1 MYYDRCHEK
10 FQNASLCGPYFF
22 EELNKVRSTFTQYQ
36 DEHIEKIN
44 SIHDPILR
52 HVALYLVDNFKES
65 KQYFR
70 EGGTRNNN
78 IACEMLNRWLDQ
90 RKSFYTHADKCP
102 ANTALW
108 KETIDPIWEMLNK
121 KESKNCTRTEIYA
134 RNSYIPEML
143 LPPTCYKYVP
153 ENYKC
158 TYPLDLFKRS
168 LKEKRCQDIDD
179 QCSKCKNKYP
189 SKFSSSKKDTV
200 PVTCPSTNTSESH
213 SSPELQ
219 VSCVECPSEIIPISL
234 SICVTF
240 FATLFILLFLYKFT
254 PLGSKL
260 SNGGR
265 KKKKLQQQFME
276 EVAHAEFERYRNN
289 NPHSINKRSKL
300 HYQYM
305 QN

>member
-65 KQYFR
+65 KEYFR
-70 EGGTRNNN
+70 KGGTRNNN
-78 IACEMLNRWLDQ
+78 TACEMLNRWLDQ
-90 RKSFYTHADKCP
+90 RKGFYTHGDKCP
-102 ANTALW
+102 ANKALW
-108 KETIDPIWEMLNK
+108 EETIEPLWNMLNTD
-121 KESKNCTRTEIYA
+121 ENKNCVRKEIYA
-134 RNSYIPEML
+134 ENTYIPEKL
-143 LPPTCYKYVP
+143 LPPMCYKYVP

-158 TYPLDLFKRS
+158 IYPLDLFK
-168 LKEKRCQDIDD
+168 KNINEARCKQIDD
-179 QCSKCKNKYP
+179 QCSKCKKNKYP
-189 SKFSSSKKDTV
+189 SKEYTV
-200 PVTCPSTNTSESH
+200 PVT
-213 SSPELQ
+213 
-219 VSCVECPSEIIPISL
+219 CPSEIIPISL

-240 FATLFILLFLYKFT
+240 FATLLILLFLFKFT

-265 KKKKLQQQFME
+265 KKKRLQQQFME
-276 EVAHAEFERYRNN
+276 EVAHAEFERSRNN
-289 NPHSINKRSKL
+289 NPHLMNKRSKL